1 MIYKYKKRK
10 IIISTINIVP
20 FTDVVLVLLIVFILI
35 TPVFTDNKYDIKIN
49 LPKVDKNIVE
59 KEKNVSAEI
68 LISSDDCIY
77 INGVKMNSF
86 HDIDLEISK
95 FVKLNI
101 DYITINADKNVS
113 YNTVIQIMNKVR
125 NFGITKFGF
134 AVNVLK

>member
-1 MIYKYKKRK
+1 MYKYKKRK

-35 TPVFTDNKYDIKIN
+35 TPVFTNNKYDIKIN
-49 LPKVDKNIVE
+49 LPKIDKNID
-59 KEKNVSAEI
+59 KEKKNISIEI

-77 INGVKMNSF
+77 INGVKINNF
-86 HDIDLEISK
+86 YDIDLEISK

-101 DYITINADKNVS
+101 DYVVINADKNVS

-125 NFGITKFGF
+125 NFGITKFGLS
-134 AVNVLK
+134 VNVLK